1 MDKTLELNEL
11 YRKIMLNRRS
21 DMSDE
26 QFNFLL
32 NDLYM
37 KGYNEAEE
45 KWLDAGRDAAF
56 ELDLADF

>member
-1 MDKTLELNEL
+1 MDKTLRLNEL
-11 YRKIMLNRRS
+11 YRKIMTNRRS

-37 KGYNEAEE
+37 MGFNEAADQYREMS
-45 KWLDAGRDAAF
+45 DDIAF
-56 ELDLADF
+56 EVDLAN

>member
-11 YRKIMLNRRS
+11 YRKIMTNRRS

-37 KGYNEAEE
+37 MGFNEAADQYKEMSE
-45 KWLDAGRDAAF
+45 DIAF
-56 ELDLADF
+56 EMDLAN

>member
-1 MDKTLELNEL
+1 MDKTLRLNEL
-11 YRKIMLNRRS
+11 YRKIMTNRRS

-37 KGYNEAEE
+37 MGFNEAADQYKEMS
-45 KWLDAGRDAAF
+45 DDIAF
-56 ELDLADF
+56 EMDLAN

>member
-1 MDKTLELNEL
+1 MDKTLRLNEL
-11 YRKIMLNRRS
+11 YRKIMTNRRS

-37 KGYNEAEE
+37 RGFNEAADQYKEMS
-45 KWLDAGRDAAF
+45 DDIAF
-56 ELDLADF
+56 EVDLAN

>member
-1 MDKTLELNEL
+1 MDKTLRLNEL
-11 YRKIMLNRRS
+11 YRKIMTNRRS

-37 KGYNEAEE
+37 MGFNEAADQYKEMSE
-45 KWLDAGRDAAF
+45 DIAF
-56 ELDLADF
+56 EMDLAN